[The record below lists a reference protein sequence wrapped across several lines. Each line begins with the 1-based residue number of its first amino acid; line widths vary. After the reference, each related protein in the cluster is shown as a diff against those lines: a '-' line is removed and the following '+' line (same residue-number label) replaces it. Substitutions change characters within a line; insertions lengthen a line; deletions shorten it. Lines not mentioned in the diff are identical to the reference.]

1 MICAWPLALSVI
13 NPPKRA
19 GSYAAFVP
27 GRGAH
32 THTHTWCEET
42 LVKRGAQTYLDK
54 ANLFEIKPRDHLYD
68 HSGVFEDQI
77 RVKISLIN
85 FPFDTGQVCLFFPT
99 W

>member
-1 MICAWPLALSVI
+1 MICAWPVALSVI

-27 GRGAH
+27 GPGAH
-32 THTHTWCEET
+32 THMVQET

-54 ANLFEIKPRDHLYD
+54 ANLFEIKRRHHLYD

-85 FPFDTGQVCLFFPT
+85 FPFHT
-99 W
+99 